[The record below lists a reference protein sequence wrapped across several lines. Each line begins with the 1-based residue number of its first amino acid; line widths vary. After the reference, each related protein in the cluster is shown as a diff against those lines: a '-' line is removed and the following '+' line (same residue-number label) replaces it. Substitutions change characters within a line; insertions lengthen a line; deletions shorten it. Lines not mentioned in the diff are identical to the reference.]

1 MKKFELTR
9 EFITFLG
16 RKLFRIKALVE
27 FGDVKAGE
35 LGGYVEKEENINHEG
50 NAWVYGNARVYGDAR
65 VYGNARVSGDARVYG
80 NARVYGDAWVSG
92 DAWVYGN
99 AWVSGDAWVVKQE
112 DIIFTAAKFGT
123 IFRTTTAYRTTDGV
137 QINCGCFSGN
147 LEEFREQI
155 TQTREGRMR
164 EKYLHHADEIEMYF
178 DLDLEKEEK

>member
-50 NAWVYGNARVYGDAR
+50 NAWVYGNARVYGDAL
-65 VYGNARVSGDARVYG
+65 
-80 NARVYGDAWVSG
+80 
-92 DAWVYGN
+92 
-99 AWVSGDAWVVKQE
+99 VVKQE

-178 DLDLEKEEK
+178 DLDLEKEEKEGE

>member
-65 VYGNARVSGDARVYG
+65 VSGDARVYG
-80 NARVYGDAWVSG
+80 NARVYGDAL
-92 DAWVYGN
+92 
-99 AWVSGDAWVVKQE
+99 VVKQE

-178 DLDLEKEEK
+178 DLDLEKEEKEGE

>member
-65 VYGNARVSGDARVYG
+65 VSGDARVYG
-80 NARVYGDAWVSG
+80 NARVE
-92 DAWVYGN
+92 
-99 AWVSGDAWVVKQE
+99 KQE

-123 IFRTTTAYRTTDGV
+123 IFRTTTAYRTTDGIR
-137 QINCGCFSGN
+137 INCGCFSGN

-155 TQTREGRMR
+155 IQTRDGRMR
-164 EKYLHHADEIEMYF
+164 KKYLHHADEIEMYF
-178 DLDLEKEEK
+178 DLDLEKEEKEWW

>member
-65 VYGNARVSGDARVYG
+65 VSGDARVYG
-80 NARVYGDAWVSG
+80 DAL
-92 DAWVYGN
+92 
-99 AWVSGDAWVVKQE
+99 VVKQE

-178 DLDLEKEEK
+178 DLDLEKEEKEWW

>member
-80 NARVYGDAWVSG
+80 NARVYGDAWV
-92 DAWVYGN
+92 
-99 AWVSGDAWVVKQE
+99 VKQE

>member
-80 NARVYGDAWVSG
+80 NARVYGDAL
-92 DAWVYGN
+92 
-99 AWVSGDAWVVKQE
+99 VVKQE

-178 DLDLEKEEK
+178 DLDLEKEEKEGE

>member
-65 VYGNARVSGDARVYG
+65 VYGNARVSGDAR
-80 NARVYGDAWVSG
+80 
-92 DAWVYGN
+92 
-99 AWVSGDAWVVKQE
+99 VVKQE

>member
-35 LGGYVEKEENINHEG
+35 LGGYVEKEENIDHE
-50 NAWVYGNARVYGDAR
+50 
-65 VYGNARVSGDARVYG
+65 
-80 NARVYGDAWVSG
+80 GDAWVSG
-92 DAWVYGN
+92 DAR
-99 AWVSGDAWVVKQE
+99 VSGDALVVKQE

-178 DLDLEKEEK
+178 DLDLEKEEKEGE

>member
-65 VYGNARVSGDARVYG
+65 VSGDARVYG
-80 NARVYGDAWVSG
+80 DAL
-92 DAWVYGN
+92 
-99 AWVSGDAWVVKQE
+99 VVKQE

-178 DLDLEKEEK
+178 DLDLEKEEKEGE

>member
-35 LGGYVEKEENINHEG
+35 LGGYVEKEENIDHEG
-50 NAWVYGNARVYGDAR
+50 DAWVYGNARVYG
-65 VYGNARVSGDARVYG
+65 NAL
-80 NARVYGDAWVSG
+80 
-92 DAWVYGN
+92 
-99 AWVSGDAWVVKQE
+99 VVKQE

-178 DLDLEKEEK
+178 DLDLEKEEKEGE

>member
-35 LGGYVEKEENINHEG
+35 LGGYVEKEENIDHEG
-50 NAWVYGNARVYGDAR
+50 DAWVYGNAWVCGDALVYGDAW
-65 VYGNARVSGDARVYG
+65 VYGDARVSGDARVYG
-80 NARVYGDAWVSG
+80 DALVYGNARVYG
-92 DAWVYGN
+92 N
-99 AWVSGDAWVVKQE
+99 ALVVKQE

-178 DLDLEKEEK
+178 DLDLEKEEKEWW

>member
-65 VYGNARVSGDARVYG
+65 VYGNARVSGDARVY
-80 NARVYGDAWVSG
+80 
-92 DAWVYGN
+92 
-99 AWVSGDAWVVKQE
+99 GDAWVVKQE